1 VSRKFLTNVDLALN
15 AIQNALAHPLSS
27 DPTGLTSG
35 QAGLIWFNTSTSKL
49 MFWNGSTAID
59 ATARANH
66 TGTQLAST
74 ISDLASTVQAYRL
87 DQFAAATNPIT
98 IVNGTTSNHAVTKSQ
113 LDAVAAAAATGT
125 TIKAAVRAVATSNIT
140 LSGTQTI
147 DGVSVVAGDRVLAAG
162 QTTASANG
170 IYVVAAGA
178 WSRATDMDATGE
190 VTPGTMVGVTEG
202 STNGDKLWWVTSDTA
217 ITVGTT
223 SMTWQAV
230 PGSTG
235 STTYTGTAPVQ
246 VSGTTI
252 SLLTGSGLT
261 TTSNNLVVDS
271 TVARKVTGVI
281 PATTSGIFSVS
292 GAAVTVNH
300 ALGNS
305 APRVTVRY
313 YTSPG
318 SGNTQGA
325 LVEVDE
331 VASDA
336 NNVVLT
342 FPAAPSA
349 NQYVVTVT
357 G

>member
-1 VSRKFLTNVDLALN
+1 MSRKFLTNVDLANN
-15 AIQNALAHPLSS
+15 ALQNALAHPLSS
-27 DPTGLTSG
+27 DPTGLSSG
-35 QAGLIWFNTSTSKL
+35 QSGLIWFNSTTGKL
-49 MFWNGSTAID
+49 MFWDGSSAID

-66 TGTQLAST
+66 TGTQLAAT
-74 ISDLASTVQAYRL
+74 ISDLATTVQAYRL
-87 DQFAAATNPIT
+87 DQFAAATSPIT
-98 IVNGTTSNHAVTKSQ
+98 VANGTTSGHAVNKSQ
-113 LDAVAAAAATGT
+113 LDAVAAAAAAGT
-125 TIKAAVRAVATSNIT
+125 TIKAAVRAVATGNLT
-140 LSGTQTI
+140 LSGTQTV
-147 DGVSVVAGDRVLAAG
+147 DGVSLVAGDRVLAAG
-162 QTTASANG
+162 QTTASENG
-170 IYVVAAGA
+170 IYVVASGA
-178 WSRATDMDATGE
+178 WSRASDMDATGE

-202 STNGDKLWWVTSDTA
+202 STNGDKLWWVTSDSA

-223 SMTWQAV
+223 AMTWQQV
-230 PGSTG
+230 PGSSG
-235 STTYTGTAPVQ
+235 STTYTGTYPVQ

-261 TTSNNLVVDS
+261 TSANNLVVDS
-271 TVARKVTGVI
+271 TVARKVTGIV
-281 PATTSGIFSVS
+281 PATTSGMFSVS

-300 ALGNS
+300 ALNNS

-313 YTSPG
+313 GSVPG
-318 SGNTQGA
+318 SGNTTGA

-349 NQYVVTVT
+349 NQYVITVT